1 MSYEKTQRRIDE
13 FLEDMDALEKRLKL
27 VKESIPEEDEEDQ
40 VTFRTTFE
48 IDDMEHRIPPE
59 KRSELAMAK
68 KRIKAAAELFNR
80 NFDVNGNP
88 TTKFGKKLSKM
99 YERD

>member
-13 FLEDMDALEKRLKL
+13 FLEDMDALEKRITK
-27 VKESIPEEDEEDQ
+27 KSTPEEAEEDQ
-40 VTFRTTFE
+40 VTFRSTLQ
-48 IDDMEHRIPPE
+48 IDDMEYRIPPE

-68 KRIKAAAELFNR
+68 KRIKAAAEFFNR

-88 TTKFGKKLSKM
+88 ITKFGKKLSKM